1 VLKPASVTKLRLKF
15 PKRTIQDFIVKPVAI
30 FRHTPAEGP
39 GYFATYL
46 EAHSIAWKLVKID
59 AGEAVPASAGEF
71 SGLAFMGGPMSV
83 NDDLPWIPG
92 ALQLIR
98 AAVEQQVPVLGHC
111 LGAQLMSKALGGT
124 VGPNPQKEIGWG
136 RVDVA
141 DNEQARAWFGDT
153 RGFLSFHW
161 HGETF
166 SIPPG
171 AICIASSPECDNQAF
186 VLDRHLGMQCHVEM
200 TPEMIRNWCQSGT
213 REIER
218 SVCATV
224 QPVSEIESHLQVRV
238 AVLNGVAARLYA
250 RWIEGLDC
258 R

>member
-1 VLKPASVTKLRLKF
+1 M
-15 PKRTIQDFIVKPVAI
+15 KPVAI
-30 FRHTPAEGP
+30 FRHSPTEGP

-46 EAHSIAWKLVKID
+46 DAHSINWKLVRID

-92 ALQLIR
+92 VLRLIR
-98 AAVEQQVPVLGHC
+98 AAVDEGVPVLGHC
-111 LGAQLMSKALGGT
+111 LGAQLMSKALGGA
-124 VGPNPQKEIGWG
+124 VGPNPHKEIGWG

-153 RGFLSFHW
+153 RGVLAFHW

-166 SIPPG
+166 TIPPG
-171 AICIASSPECDNQAF
+171 ATNVASSPQCGNQAF
-186 VLDRHLGMQCHVEM
+186 ALGKHLGLQFHVEM
-200 TPEMIRNWCQSGT
+200 TQEMIRSWCESGK

-218 SVCATV
+218 SLCATV
-224 QPVSEIESHLQVRV
+224 RPVSEIESHLQARV
-238 AVLNGVAARLYA
+238 CVLNGMAARLYE
-250 RWIEGLDC
+250 RWIEGLKDSP
-258 R
+258 RIPLTRAV

>member
-1 VLKPASVTKLRLKF
+1 M
-15 PKRTIQDFIVKPVAI
+15 KPVAI
-30 FRHTPAEGP
+30 FRHSPTEGP

-46 EAHSIAWKLVKID
+46 ERQRIAWTLVKID
-59 AGEAVPASAGEF
+59 AGEAVPASVDEF
-71 SGLAFMGGPMSV
+71 SGLVFMGGPMSV
-83 NDDLPWIPG
+83 NDELPWIPG

-98 AAVEQQVPVLGHC
+98 AAVERQVPVLGHC

-124 VGPNPQKEIGWG
+124 VGPIPQKEIGWG

-153 RGFLSFHW
+153 RGFLAFHW

-171 AICIASSPECDNQAF
+171 AACIASSPQCDKQAF
-186 VLDRHLGMQCHVEM
+186 VLERHLGVQFHGEM
-200 TPEMIRNWCQSGT
+200 TPEMIRAWCQAGT
-213 REIER
+213 GEIE
-218 SVCATV
+218 SAVCATV
-224 QPVSEIESHLQVRV
+224 RPVSEIESHLQVRV
-238 AVLNGVAARLYA
+238 AVLNGVAARLYE

>member
-1 VLKPASVTKLRLKF
+1 M
-15 PKRTIQDFIVKPVAI
+15 KPVAI
-30 FRHTPAEGP
+30 FRHTPTEGP

-46 EAHSIAWKLVKID
+46 ESRSIDWKLVKID
-59 AGEAVPASAGEF
+59 AGEALPAFADEF

-92 ALQLIR
+92 VLQLIR
-98 AAVEQQVPVLGHC
+98 AAVERQVPVLGHC
-111 LGAQLMSKALGGT
+111 LGAQLMSKALGGS
-124 VGPNPQKEIGWG
+124 VGPNQRKEIGWG

-153 RGFLSFHW
+153 RGFLAFHW

-171 AICIASSPECDNQAF
+171 AACIASSPYCQNQAF

-200 TPEMIRNWCQSGT
+200 TPEMIRSWCQSGK

-218 SVCATV
+218 SACATV
-224 QPVSEIESHLQVRV
+224 QQVSEIERDLQPRV
-238 AVLNGVAARLYA
+238 AVLNAVAARLYE
-250 RWIEGLDC
+250 RWIKGMKA
-258 R
+258 